1 MPQSLLS
8 VGEFMQ
14 LVNETLALIPQGSF
28 TVEGEVCEYKIS
40 QNQWITWTLKDEKSD
55 AKLNCFATVY
65 NKRIPVLQD
74 GFRVRVTGYAKVAE
88 RFSKFSLN
96 IDTVELVGEGAL
108 QKAYEALKKR
118 LEAEGLFDTARK
130 RTLPFMPERIG
141 LITSREAAAYG
152 DFLRVLGNRMGGF
165 SIMHQHVHVQGKEAV
180 DDIVQAFA
188 FLNALPV
195 AERPQVIVLTRGG
208 GSMEELHAF
217 NSEQV
222 ARAVF
227 SSIIPVVVGVGHER
241 DETLCDFVA
250 DVRAS
255 TPSNAAERLAPT
267 RDELQRM
274 LDGGVYRC
282 EERLRNLLLQRRHL
296 ITHAC
301 ALIDHTV
308 TKYHIRVERAR
319 DAAQAA
325 MAQRVTLVRSR
336 LEACTR
342 VLASVDPK
350 RVLARGY
357 AIVRSRGKLVVSPSD
372 LTDQDM
378 VNIETQGGTFSAAVQ
393 KNHATQTSL
402 L

>member
-1 MPQSLLS
+1 
-8 VGEFMQ
+8 
-14 LVNETLALIPQGSF
+14 
-28 TVEGEVCEYKIS
+28 
-40 QNQWITWTLKDEKSD
+40 
-55 AKLNCFATVY
+55 
-65 NKRIPVLQD
+65 
-74 GFRVRVTGYAKVAE
+74 
-88 RFSKFSLN
+88 
-96 IDTVELVGEGAL
+96 
-108 QKAYEALKKR
+108 
-118 LEAEGLFDTARK
+118 
-130 RTLPFMPERIG
+130 
-141 LITSREAAAYG
+141 
-152 DFLRVLGNRMGGF
+152 
-165 SIMHQHVHVQGKEAV
+165 
-180 DDIVQAFA
+180 
-188 FLNALPV
+188 
-195 AERPQVIVLTRGG
+195 
-208 GSMEELHAF
+208 
-217 NSEQV
+217 
-222 ARAVF
+222 
-227 SSIIPVVVGVGHER
+227 
-241 DETLCDFVA
+241 
-250 DVRAS
+250 
-255 TPSNAAERLAPT
+255 
-267 RDELQRM
+267 M